1 MHTNNR
7 GVEVDQKVCVVV
19 IWLQGHIFTFCLI
32 EIYFKIFAQKYVE
45 SGVGVCH
52 VSPCLPPPLSS
63 CNFLFHYSDYLD
75 LPSPVHLDCTVTLGA
90 VVVLIVW

>member
-19 IWLQGHIFTFCLI
+19 IWLQGHIFTFWLI

-52 VSPCLPPPLSS
+52 VSPCLPPH
-63 CNFLFHYSDYLD
+63 FH
-75 LPSPVHLDCTVTLGA
+75 PVIFCSII
-90 VVVLIVW
+90 LII

>member
-19 IWLQGHIFTFCLI
+19 IFTFWLI
-32 EIYFKIFAQKYVE
+32 EIYFKIFAQNYVE

-52 VSPCLPPPLSS
+52 DDPLLPTFIL
-63 CNFLFHYSDYLD
+63 
-75 LPSPVHLDCTVTLGA
+75 
-90 VVVLIVW
+90 